1 MWQQPI
7 YDRTSKDITD
17 KTNKGYLNYTD
28 MNRIEG
34 NIEFIAELMGV
45 NVITKSWN
53 VLTLPTSADF
63 TRIISNIRKLED
75 SINFTAYKDSPN
87 HPINT
92 FNKINLIESLIA
104 SIKGDYDLI
113 LGNWMYCGD
122 SCFTGSDL
130 I

>member
-7 YDRTSKDITD
+7 YSRTSKDIEN

-34 NIEFIAELMGV
+34 NIEFIAELMGI

-63 TRIISNIRKLED
+63 TRIINNIKKLEN
-75 SINFTAYKDSPN
+75 SINFTAYKDPPN

-92 FNKINLIESLIA
+92 FNKINSIESLIA
-104 SIKGDYDLI
+104 SIKGDYDLV

-122 SCFTGSDL
+122 SCFAGTDL